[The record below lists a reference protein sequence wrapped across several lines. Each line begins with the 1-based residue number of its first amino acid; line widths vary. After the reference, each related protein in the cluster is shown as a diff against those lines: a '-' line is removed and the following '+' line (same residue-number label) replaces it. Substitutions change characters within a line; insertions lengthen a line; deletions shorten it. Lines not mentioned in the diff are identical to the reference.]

1 MPTETEEKID
11 IGAELLALS
20 DTKTKIAEAIT
31 AKGVE
36 TSKDDKF
43 SSYPEKIQQIQSGGG
58 GSSVIDNTQAYVLYS
73 ISTNEVQGSV
83 SSHSFELK
91 DEDVRIANT
100 YTTGTAQVSVSAI
113 IEEG

>member
-1 MPTETEEKID
+1 MATETEEKID

-43 SSYPEKIQQIQSGGG
+43 SLYPEKIQQIQSGSGDGG
-58 GSSVIDNTQAYVLYS
+58 FKTS
-73 ISTNEVQGSV
+73 ICISAKNYGVNIVNGFKTSICISAKNYGVNIVNSN
-83 SSHSFELK
+83 SFL
-91 DEDVRIANT
+91 
-100 YTTGTAQVSVSAI
+100 TACSGEIV
-113 IEEG
+113 EEKEN

>member
-1 MPTETEEKID
+1 MATETEEKID

-36 TSKDDKF
+36 TSKDDNF
-43 SSYPEKIQQIQSGGG
+43 STYPEKIKQIQSSGGG
-58 GSSVIDNTQAYVLYS
+58 GVEDNTQCYVIYS
-73 ISTNEVQGSV
+73 ISTNEVQGTV

-91 DEDVRIANT
+91 DEDVRTANT
-100 YTTGTAQVSVSAI
+100 YTTGTAQVSVSAT

>member
-36 TSKDDKF
+36 TSKDDNF
-43 SSYPEKIQQIQSGGG
+43 STYPEKIKQIQSGGG
-58 GSSVIDNTQAYVLYS
+58 GGGLETNICMSAKNYGVNMVEGLETNICMSAKNYGVNVINS
-73 ISTNEVQGSV
+73 N
-83 SSHSFELK
+83 SFL
-91 DEDVRIANT
+91 
-100 YTTGTAQVSVSAI
+100 TACSGEIV
-113 IEEG
+113 EEKEN

>member
-36 TSKDDKF
+36 TSKDDNF
-43 SSYPEKIQQIQSGGG
+43 STYPEKIKQIQSGGG
-58 GSSVIDNTQAYVLYS
+58 GDGGISIKSKCYSYSAVIKNSMGGLVESHASEVIEAKVKHTYQLGEITNSYT
-73 ISTNEVQGSV
+73 IS
-83 SSHSFELK
+83 L
-91 DEDVRIANT
+91 D
-100 YTTGTAQVSVSAI
+100 
-113 IEEG
+113 

>member
-1 MPTETEEKID
+1 MATETEEKID

-36 TSKDDKF
+36 TSKDDNF
-43 SSYPEKIQQIQSGGG
+43 STYPEKIKQIQSGGG
-58 GSSVIDNTQAYVLYS
+58 GGVEDNTQCYAIYS
-73 ISTNEVQGSV
+73 ISTNEVQSSAT

-91 DEDVRIANT
+91 DEDVRTANT
-100 YTTGTAQVSVSAI
+100 YTTGTAQVSVSAT

>member
-1 MPTETEEKID
+1 MATETEEKID

-36 TSKDDKF
+36 TSKDDNF
-43 SSYPEKIQQIQSGGG
+43 STYPEKIKQIQSSGGG
-58 GSSVIDNTQAYVLYS
+58 GVEDNTQCYVIYS
-73 ISTNEVQGSV
+73 ISTNEVQSSAT

-91 DEDVRIANT
+91 DEDVRTANT
-100 YTTGTAQVSVSAI
+100 YTTGTAQVSVSAT